1 MVVFL
6 VLLDLVKGIELSV
19 GDIVWRFVRLSFG
32 GPILGLLGGM
42 ILSFVLSRTHN
53 NFVLEVNATVV
64 MAYLVFFIAEV
75 TPVHVSGILALVTL
89 GLYMSRSG
97 RVMISAESEH
107 SVHHVWGYIGFLAE
121 TVIFILTG
129 LIFGE
134 RVVLESSSIVWQD
147 IVKLLF
153 GVYPILMVIRF
164 LVNFMF
170 WPILRK
176 MGYGMSFKEV
186 LLSTYAGLRGA
197 VGMSLALMVLVEPT
211 IDYHIQDVILIHVG
225 GLAMLTL
232 IINATT
238 TGTLVNKLGLTKESD
253 IQKNILYGIAVK
265 IQSDTDDTIEILKT
279 KRHYNQVD
287 WDELRQNVTM

>member
-1 MVVFL
+1 
-6 VLLDLVKGIELSV
+6 
-19 GDIVWRFVRLSFG
+19 
-32 GPILGLLGGM
+32 
-42 ILSFVLSRTHN
+42 
-53 NFVLEVNATVV
+53 
-64 MAYLVFFIAEV
+64 
-75 TPVHVSGILALVTL
+75 
-89 GLYMSRSG
+89 
-97 RVMISAESEH
+97 
-107 SVHHVWGYIGFLAE
+107 
-121 TVIFILTG
+121 
-129 LIFGE
+129 
-134 RVVLESSSIVWQD
+134 
-147 IVKLLF
+147 
-153 GVYPILMVIRF
+153 
-164 LVNFMF
+164 
-170 WPILRK
+170 

-211 IDYHIQDVILIHVG
+211 IDYHIQDIILIHVG

-287 WDELRQNVTM
+287 WDELKQHVTM

>member
-1 MVVFL
+1 
-6 VLLDLVKGIELSV
+6 
-19 GDIVWRFVRLSFG
+19 
-32 GPILGLLGGM
+32 
-42 ILSFVLSRTHN
+42 
-53 NFVLEVNATVV
+53 
-64 MAYLVFFIAEV
+64 
-75 TPVHVSGILALVTL
+75 
-89 GLYMSRSG
+89 
-97 RVMISAESEH
+97 
-107 SVHHVWGYIGFLAE
+107 
-121 TVIFILTG
+121 
-129 LIFGE
+129 
-134 RVVLESSSIVWQD
+134 
-147 IVKLLF
+147 
-153 GVYPILMVIRF
+153 MVIRF

-211 IDYHIQDVILIHVG
+211 IDYHIQDIILIHVG

-287 WDELRQNVTM
+287 WDELKQHVTM

>member
-1 MVVFL
+1 MLLVSTVLAALMMRYILQYTVIDGIEFTFTDALLFGSIVSATDPVAVVVLLKELGASRRLATLIEGESLLNDGTAMVVFL

-19 GDIVWRFVRLSFG
+19 GDIVWRFVRLSVG
-32 GPILGLLGGM
+32 GPILGLLGGI

-89 GLYMSRSG
+89 GLYMTRSG

-134 RVVLESSSIVWQD
+134 RVVLESSSIVW
-147 IVKLLF
+147 
-153 GVYPILMVIRF
+153 
-164 LVNFMF
+164 
-170 WPILRK
+170 
-176 MGYGMSFKEV
+176 
-186 LLSTYAGLRGA
+186 
-197 VGMSLALMVLVEPT
+197 
-211 IDYHIQDVILIHVG
+211 
-225 GLAMLTL
+225 
-232 IINATT
+232 
-238 TGTLVNKLGLTKESD
+238 
-253 IQKNILYGIAVK
+253 
-265 IQSDTDDTIEILKT
+265 
-279 KRHYNQVD
+279 
-287 WDELRQNVTM
+287 